1 MIFKEEM
8 NKKEEKGDVMN
19 TVKKMLGVWALVV
32 FGLALLGSEKAWA
45 DGSLSPLGSTDTI
58 KLFVTP
64 AVNYGVTIS
73 SVDSNVGYDFG
84 TVNLNSVTH
93 STSAILVTNT
103 GNVNENWMLRGG
115 NSANWSLSS
124 STGVDTAVL
133 MGVFASSTTTTEIAT
148 TQFDDGTDEILTTN
162 QHVVYGDGGRYNLNS
177 SHVIAT
183 GGVSPLAGSTFGKS
197 RSLWLKLKMPSSSSV
212 ATQQQFRLYV
222 VTAAP

>member
-1 MIFKEEM
+1 MKTM
-8 NKKEEKGDVMN
+8 KKWAVGMV
-19 TVKKMLGVWALVV
+19 LGVL
-32 FGLALLGSEKAWA
+32 GLAGVGSNRAWA
-45 DGSLSPLGSTDTI
+45 DGELSPLGSTDTI

-84 TVNLNSVTH
+84 TVNLNSVTK

-115 NSANWSLSS
+115 NSANWSLGSA
-124 STGVDTAVL
+124 TGVDAAVL
-133 MGVFASSTTTTEIAT
+133 QGVFASSMTTTGVVDAE
-148 TQFDDGTDEILTTN
+148 FDDGMDEILTTN
-162 QHVVYGDGGRYNLNS
+162 QHVLYGDGNRYNLDS
-177 SHVIAT
+177 GHVIAT
-183 GGVSPLAGSTFGKS
+183 GGVSPLAGSTYGKS
-197 RSLWLKLKMPSSSSV
+197 RSLWLKLKMPTSSSV